1 MEEINITISARLKA
15 IRKENKMTQREFAD
29 KFKISQSSY
38 CGYENGS
45 TVPTLFFLIQ
55 VAQEFNIS
63 MDYLTGLSESKK
75 GLQADEDYQYFVDLI
90 NKESVDTLVVGLP
103 YNMMGEEQEIAH
115 KAREFGNKLAEL
127 SGCKLVFVDER
138 MTSVVAEDILRQKYR
153 DWRDRKK
160 NLDKYSAMVILQD
173 YLDTL

>member
-1 MEEINITISARLKA
+1 MLASPYDIYF
-15 IRKENKMTQREFAD
+15 NKHT
-29 KFKISQSSY
+29 
-38 CGYENGS
+38 
-45 TVPTLFFLIQ
+45 
-55 VAQEFNIS
+55 
-63 MDYLTGLSESKK
+63 
-75 GLQADEDYQYFVDLI
+75 DEDYNYFVQLI
-90 NKESVDTLVVGLP
+90 KNENVDTLVVGLP